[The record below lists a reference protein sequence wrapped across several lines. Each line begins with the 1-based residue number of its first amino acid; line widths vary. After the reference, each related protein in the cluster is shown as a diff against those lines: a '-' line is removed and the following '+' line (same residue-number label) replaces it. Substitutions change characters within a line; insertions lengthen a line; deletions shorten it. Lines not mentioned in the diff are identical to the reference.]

1 MRPARLEVDLGAVR
15 HNVAAIRRV
24 LARATQI
31 MAVVK
36 ADAYGHGMV
45 PVARAALE
53 AGASWLGVARV
64 GEVRAL
70 REAGITAPVLVF
82 GPATPEEMAELAAQ
96 QVSFSVFSRRML
108 EAAREAASQATYGI
122 AVHLKVDTGMGRVG
136 FPPQEAQAVADLI
149 ATTPGLHLEGVFTHF
164 ATADED
170 RAFARAQLD
179 RFKAVLSSL
188 EAAGH
193 RVPFRHAAASAAT
206 FVLPD
211 SHFDLVRVGIALY
224 GLSPGVPTPAL
235 RPALRL
241 VAEVIQ
247 VKRVPEGTP
256 IGYGAAYRTSR
267 NTTIATVPVGYAD
280 GIPRALSEQ
289 GVAFVRGARVRYA
302 GRICMDALMLDV
314 GDLPVEEGDEVEL
327 LGPNVPAEEVAR
339 AVGTIPYEIVS
350 RLASRLPRVYL

>member
-1 MRPARLEVDLGAVR
+1 VR
-15 HNVAAIRRV
+15 HNVAAIRGR
-24 LARATQI
+24 LARTTQV

-36 ADAYGHGMV
+36 ANAYGHGIV

-64 GEVRAL
+64 EEARTL
-70 REAGITAPVLVF
+70 RGAGITAPVLVF
-82 GPATPEEMAELAAQ
+82 GPATSEEMAELAAQ

-122 AVHLKVDTGMGRVG
+122 AVHLEVDTGMGRVG
-136 FPPQEAQAVADLI
+136 FPPEEAPVIAELI

-170 RAFARAQLD
+170 PAFARMQLH
-179 RFKAVLSSL
+179 RFKAVLGTL
-188 EAAGH
+188 EAAGY

-206 FVLPD
+206 FVMPD
-211 SHFDLVRVGIALY
+211 AHFDLVRVGIALY
-224 GLSPGVPTPAL
+224 GLSPGVPAPAL
-235 RPALRL
+235 RRALRL

-256 IGYGAAYRTSR
+256 IGYGSAYRTR
-267 NTTIATVPVGYAD
+267 RTTTIATVPVGYAD
-280 GIPRALSEQ
+280 GIPRAFSRQ
-289 GVAFVRGARVRYA
+289 GVAFVRGARVQYA
-302 GRICMDALMLDV
+302 GWVCMDALMLDV

-339 AVGTIPYEIVS
+339 AVGTIPYEVVS

>member
-15 HNVAAIRRV
+15 HNVAAVRGV
-24 LARATQI
+24 LGRATQI

-64 GEVRAL
+64 GEARAL
-70 REAGITAPVLVF
+70 REAGITAPLLVF
-82 GPATPEEMAELAAQ
+82 GLATPEEITELAAQ
-96 QVSFSVFSRRML
+96 RVSFSVFSRRTL
-108 EAAREAASQATYGI
+108 RAAQEAASRATYGI
-122 AVHLKVDTGMGRVG
+122 GVHLKVDTGMGRVG
-136 FPPQEAQAVADLI
+136 FQPEEATAVADLI
-149 ATTPGLHLEGVFTHF
+149 ARTPGLHLEGVFTHF
-164 ATADED
+164 ATADD
-170 RAFARAQLD
+170 AFARAQLD
-179 RFKAVLSSL
+179 RFQAVLHRL
-188 EAAGH
+188 EFAGH

-206 FVLPD
+206 FVMPD
-211 SHFDLVRVGIALY
+211 SHFDLVRIGIALY

-241 VAEVIQ
+241 VAEAIQ

-256 IGYGAAYRTSR
+256 IGYGAAYRTPR
-267 NTTIATVPVGYAD
+267 ETTIVTVPVGYAD
-280 GIPRALSEQ
+280 GIPRALAVQ
-289 GVAFVRGARVRYA
+289 GVAFVRGVRVRYA
-302 GRICMDALMLDV
+302 GWVCMDALMLDA

-339 AVGTIPYEIVS
+339 AAGTIPYEIVS